1 MTSVLMLARLR
12 TLLDE
17 ASAGFWTEP
26 EEYAALSDGQREVF
40 NIIFKKDPHSQMLK
54 PLLKDKDQTGGSNQA
69 IALPSDFREFVN
81 AKMATTT
88 GGTKIPAKVI
98 DYNDTHLQN
107 VNNSYLKPITAS
119 PVVYVKG
126 TTSLGR
132 KIYFEP
138 LSSNADYSIT
148 YMTNPTEISSIVE
161 PILPSD
167 THESIIVYA
176 FSFLLRK
183 DLRQVEA
190 DSAYKLFLDMV
201 GKV

>member
-1 MTSVLMLARLR
+1 MNSALMYARLA

-17 ASAGFWTEP
+17 ANSGFWTDTER
-26 EEYAALSDGQREVF
+26 YAALSDGQREVF
-40 NIIFKKDPHSQMLK
+40 NIVFKKDPHHQILKTLLRDSQA
-54 PLLKDKDQTGGSNQA
+54 TGVSNQA
-69 IALPSDFREFVN
+69 ISLPSDFKEIMS
-81 AKMATTT
+81 AKIAITT
-88 GGTKIPAKVI
+88 GGTKIPAKPI

-138 LSSNADYSIT
+138 SSASSDYIINYIT
-148 YMTNPTEISSIVE
+148 EPTEITSAIS
-161 PILPSD
+161 PILPA
-167 THESIIVYA
+167 EAQEPIIVYA

-201 GKV
+201 GKI